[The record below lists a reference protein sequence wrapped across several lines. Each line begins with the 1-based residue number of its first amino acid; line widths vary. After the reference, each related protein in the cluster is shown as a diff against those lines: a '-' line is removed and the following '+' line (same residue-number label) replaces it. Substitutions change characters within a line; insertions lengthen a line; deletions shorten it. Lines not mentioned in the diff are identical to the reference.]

1 MYPGIEPN
9 PIYIH
14 TTPEKF
20 LISYLQVSS
29 APLFHYELS
38 LEACPF
44 NNDHANVQ
52 TRNSKTLTERSI
64 ATMTLMSFKVIN
76 TNTKHSK

>member
-1 MYPGIEPN
+1 MYPGIELN

-14 TTPEKF
+14 TTPGK
-20 LISYLQVSS
+20 LLTSYLQISS

-38 LEACPF
+38 FEAYPF
-44 NNDHANVQ
+44 NNDHAKVQ
-52 TRNSKTLTERSI
+52 IRNLKTLTERSFV
-64 ATMTLMSFKVIN
+64 TMTLMSVKKIN